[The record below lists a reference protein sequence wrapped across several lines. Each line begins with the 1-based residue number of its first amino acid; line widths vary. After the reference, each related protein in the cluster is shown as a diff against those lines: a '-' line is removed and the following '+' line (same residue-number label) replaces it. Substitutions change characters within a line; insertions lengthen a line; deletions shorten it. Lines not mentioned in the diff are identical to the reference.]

1 MDYLI
6 HIDQQW
12 LLAIN
17 GWHSE
22 WADILMWYISKST
35 TWLPLYALLVGLIVY
50 RFGILSPSLCREG
63 RRGSSLLRVLIIL
76 AGFAVAVGVS
86 DFVSSGIIK
95 PWVCRLRPTHEPAL
109 AGMLHLV
116 NGYTGGLYGFVSSH
130 AANTMACALL
140 FALLYRNKYATVG
153 LMLWVALNCYSR
165 MYLGVHYPADI
176 IGGLAIGALMATLTY
191 GMVRRLVDRV
201 DERSE
206 GAGADG
212 LRATRTIQLL
222 IHEAGV
228 LLLRQHF
235 FQFCIHLLHAR

>member
-22 WADILMWYISKST
+22 WADMLMWYISKST

-76 AGFAVAVGVS
+76 AGFAVAVGLS

-95 PWVCRLRPTHEPAL
+95 PWVCRLRPTHEPEL
-109 AGMLHLV
+109 AGLIHLV

-130 AANTMACALL
+130 AANTMACSLL

-191 GMVRRLVDRV
+191 VMVRRLVEHV

-206 GAGADG
+206 GAGASCRWSEGDEDYP
-212 LRATRTIQLL
+212 T
-222 IHEAGV
+222 V
-228 LLLRQHF
+228 DS
-235 FQFCIHLLHAR
+235 

>member
-22 WADILMWYISKST
+22 WADMLMWYISKST

-191 GMVRRLVDRV
+191 GMVRRLVEHV

-206 GAGADG
+206 GAGASCRWSEGDEDYPT
-212 LRATRTIQLL
+212 ADS
-222 IHEAGV
+222 
-228 LLLRQHF
+228 
-235 FQFCIHLLHAR
+235 

>member
-50 RFGILSPSLCREG
+50 RFGILSPSLCKEG

-191 GMVRRLVDRV
+191 GMVRRLVELV

-206 GAGADG
+206 GAGASCRWSEGDEDYPT
-212 LRATRTIQLL
+212 ADS
-222 IHEAGV
+222 
-228 LLLRQHF
+228 
-235 FQFCIHLLHAR
+235 

>member
-22 WADILMWYISKST
+22 WADMLMWYISKST

-95 PWVCRLRPTHEPAL
+95 PWVCRLRPTHEPEI
-109 AGMLHLV
+109 AGLIHLV

-176 IGGLAIGALMATLTY
+176 IGGLAIGAMMATLTY
-191 GMVRRLVDRV
+191 GMVRRLVERV

-206 GAGADG
+206 GAGASCRWPEGDEDYPT
-212 LRATRTIQLL
+212 ADS
-222 IHEAGV
+222 
-228 LLLRQHF
+228 
-235 FQFCIHLLHAR
+235 

>member
-50 RFGILSPSLCREG
+50 RFGILSPSLCKEG

-191 GMVRRLVDRV
+191 GMVSRLVERV

-206 GAGADG
+206 GAGASCRWSEGDEDYPT
-212 LRATRTIQLL
+212 ADS
-222 IHEAGV
+222 
-228 LLLRQHF
+228 
-235 FQFCIHLLHAR
+235 

>member
-76 AGFAVAVGVS
+76 AGFAVAVGMS
-86 DFVSSGIIK
+86 DFISSGIIK
-95 PWVCRLRPTHEPAL
+95 PWVCRLRPTHEPEL
-109 AGMLHLV
+109 AGLIHLV

-191 GMVRRLVDRV
+191 GMVRRLVELV

-206 GAGADG
+206 GAGASCRWSEGDEDYPT
-212 LRATRTIQLL
+212 ADS
-222 IHEAGV
+222 
-228 LLLRQHF
+228 
-235 FQFCIHLLHAR
+235 

>member
-50 RFGILSPSLCREG
+50 RFGILSPSLCRKG

-95 PWVCRLRPTHEPAL
+95 PWVCRLRPTHEPEL
-109 AGMLHLV
+109 AGLIHLV

-176 IGGLAIGALMATLTY
+176 IGGLAIGAMMATLTY
-191 GMVRRLVDRV
+191 GMVRRLVEHV

-206 GAGADG
+206 GAGASCRWPEGDEDYPT
-212 LRATRTIQLL
+212 ADS
-222 IHEAGV
+222 
-228 LLLRQHF
+228 
-235 FQFCIHLLHAR
+235 

>member
-22 WADILMWYISKST
+22 WADMLMWYISKST

-176 IGGLAIGALMATLTY
+176 IGGLAIGAMMATLTY
-191 GMVRRLVDRV
+191 GMVRRLVELV

-206 GAGADG
+206 GAGASCRWSEGDEDYPT
-212 LRATRTIQLL
+212 ADS
-222 IHEAGV
+222 
-228 LLLRQHF
+228 
-235 FQFCIHLLHAR
+235 

>member
-95 PWVCRLRPTHEPAL
+95 PWVCRLRPTHEPEI
-109 AGMLHLV
+109 AGLIHLV

-176 IGGLAIGALMATLTY
+176 IGGLAIGAMMATLTY
-191 GMVRRLVDRV
+191 GMVRRLLERV

-206 GAGADG
+206 GAGASCRWSEGDEDYPT
-212 LRATRTIQLL
+212 ADS
-222 IHEAGV
+222 
-228 LLLRQHF
+228 
-235 FQFCIHLLHAR
+235 

>member
-95 PWVCRLRPTHEPAL
+95 PWVCRLRPTHEPEI
-109 AGMLHLV
+109 AGLIHLV

-191 GMVRRLVDRV
+191 GMVRRLVELV

-206 GAGADG
+206 GAGASCRWSEGDEDYPT
-212 LRATRTIQLL
+212 ADS
-222 IHEAGV
+222 
-228 LLLRQHF
+228 
-235 FQFCIHLLHAR
+235 

>member
-22 WADILMWYISKST
+22 WADMLMWYISKST

-63 RRGSSLLRVLIIL
+63 RSGSSLLRVLIIL

-153 LMLWVALNCYSR
+153 LMLWVALHCYSR

-191 GMVRRLVDRV
+191 GMVRRLLERV

-206 GAGADG
+206 GAGASCRWSEGDEDYPT
-212 LRATRTIQLL
+212 ADS
-222 IHEAGV
+222 
-228 LLLRQHF
+228 
-235 FQFCIHLLHAR
+235 

>member
-95 PWVCRLRPTHEPAL
+95 PWVCRLRPTHEPEL
-109 AGMLHLV
+109 AGLIHLV

-140 FALLYRNKYATVG
+140 FAFLYRNKYATVG

-191 GMVRRLVDRV
+191 GMVRRLVEHV

-206 GAGADG
+206 GAGASCRWPEGDEDYPT
-212 LRATRTIQLL
+212 ADS
-222 IHEAGV
+222 
-228 LLLRQHF
+228 
-235 FQFCIHLLHAR
+235 

>member
-22 WADILMWYISKST
+22 WADMLMWYISKST

-116 NGYTGGLYGFVSSH
+116 NGYTWGLYGFVSSH

-191 GMVRRLVDRV
+191 GMVRRLVELV

-206 GAGADG
+206 GAGASCRWSEGDEDYPT
-212 LRATRTIQLL
+212 ADS
-222 IHEAGV
+222 
-228 LLLRQHF
+228 
-235 FQFCIHLLHAR
+235 

>member
-95 PWVCRLRPTHEPAL
+95 PWVCRLRPTHEPEL
-109 AGMLHLV
+109 AGLIHLV

-191 GMVRRLVDRV
+191 GMVRRLVERV

-206 GAGADG
+206 GVGASCRWPEGDEDYPT
-212 LRATRTIQLL
+212 ADS
-222 IHEAGV
+222 
-228 LLLRQHF
+228 
-235 FQFCIHLLHAR
+235 

>member
-176 IGGLAIGALMATLTY
+176 IGGLAIGAMMATLTY
-191 GMVRRLVDRV
+191 GMVRRLVELV

-206 GAGADG
+206 GAGASCRWSEGDEDYPT
-212 LRATRTIQLL
+212 ADS
-222 IHEAGV
+222 
-228 LLLRQHF
+228 
-235 FQFCIHLLHAR
+235 

>member
-22 WADILMWYISKST
+22 WADMLMWYISKST

-63 RRGSSLLRVLIIL
+63 RRGSSILRVLIIL

-95 PWVCRLRPTHEPAL
+95 PWVCRLRPTHEPEL
-109 AGMLHLV
+109 AGLIHLV

-191 GMVRRLVDRV
+191 GMVRRLVERV

-206 GAGADG
+206 GAGASCRWSEGDEDYPT
-212 LRATRTIQLL
+212 ADS
-222 IHEAGV
+222 
-228 LLLRQHF
+228 
-235 FQFCIHLLHAR
+235 

>member
-95 PWVCRLRPTHEPAL
+95 PWVCRLRPTHEPEL
-109 AGMLHLV
+109 AGLIHLV

-191 GMVRRLVDRV
+191 VMVRRLVEHV

-206 GAGADG
+206 GAGASCRWSEGDEDYPT
-212 LRATRTIQLL
+212 ADS
-222 IHEAGV
+222 
-228 LLLRQHF
+228 
-235 FQFCIHLLHAR
+235 

>member
-95 PWVCRLRPTHEPAL
+95 PWVCRLRPTHEPEL
-109 AGMLHLV
+109 AGLIHLV

-176 IGGLAIGALMATLTY
+176 IGGLAIGAMMATLTY
-191 GMVRRLVDRV
+191 GMVRRLVEHV

-206 GAGADG
+206 GAGASCRWSEGDEDYPT
-212 LRATRTIQLL
+212 ADS
-222 IHEAGV
+222 
-228 LLLRQHF
+228 
-235 FQFCIHLLHAR
+235 

>member
-86 DFVSSGIIK
+86 DFVSSGILK

-109 AGMLHLV
+109 AGMLPLV

-140 FALLYRNKYATVG
+140 FALLYKNKYATVG

-191 GMVRRLVDRV
+191 GMVRRLVELV

-206 GAGADG
+206 GAGASCRWSEGDEDYPT
-212 LRATRTIQLL
+212 ADS
-222 IHEAGV
+222 
-228 LLLRQHF
+228 
-235 FQFCIHLLHAR
+235 

>member
-22 WADILMWYISKST
+22 WADMLMWYISKST

-50 RFGILSPSLCREG
+50 RFGILSPSLCTEG

-95 PWVCRLRPTHEPAL
+95 PWVCRLRPTHEPEL
-109 AGMLHLV
+109 AGLIHLV

-191 GMVRRLVDRV
+191 GMVRRLLERV

-206 GAGADG
+206 GAGASCRWSEGDEDYPT
-212 LRATRTIQLL
+212 ADS
-222 IHEAGV
+222 
-228 LLLRQHF
+228 
-235 FQFCIHLLHAR
+235 

>member
-22 WADILMWYISKST
+22 WADMLMWYISKST

-95 PWVCRLRPTHEPAL
+95 PWVCRLRPTHEPEL
-109 AGMLHLV
+109 AGLIHLV

-191 GMVRRLVDRV
+191 GMVRRLVELV

-206 GAGADG
+206 GAGASCRWSEGDEDYPT
-212 LRATRTIQLL
+212 ADS
-222 IHEAGV
+222 
-228 LLLRQHF
+228 
-235 FQFCIHLLHAR
+235 